1 MMSDSVPTV
10 GQLLVA
16 AFGFSRAKNSQLNQR
31 WIGMSWRIGSQL
43 PQSLLSI
50 SIQRLGEVDLVC
62 RALETELMTQP
73 QQAGDLDLPR
83 GFVGMVD
90 RVGLRDLLHAGRIEK
105 YCRLMNS

>member
-43 PQSLLSI
+43 PQSLPKLI
-50 SIQRLGEVDLVC
+50 
-62 RALETELMTQP
+62 
-73 QQAGDLDLPR
+73 
-83 GFVGMVD
+83 
-90 RVGLRDLLHAGRIEK
+90 
-105 YCRLMNS
+105 